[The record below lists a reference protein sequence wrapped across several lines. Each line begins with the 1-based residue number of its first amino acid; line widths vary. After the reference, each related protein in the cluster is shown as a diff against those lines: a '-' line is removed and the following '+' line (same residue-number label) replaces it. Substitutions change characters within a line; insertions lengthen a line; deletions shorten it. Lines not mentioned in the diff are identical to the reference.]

1 MQIKVIFIIIVSH
14 YKTRFEREAQGNSE
28 MADHQVAWQYFRSQM
43 IKHPQNNQ
51 VYNYVNYPQN

>member
-14 YKTRFEREAQGNSE
+14 YKTRFEREAQ

-51 VYNYVNYPQN
+51 VYNYVNYPQK